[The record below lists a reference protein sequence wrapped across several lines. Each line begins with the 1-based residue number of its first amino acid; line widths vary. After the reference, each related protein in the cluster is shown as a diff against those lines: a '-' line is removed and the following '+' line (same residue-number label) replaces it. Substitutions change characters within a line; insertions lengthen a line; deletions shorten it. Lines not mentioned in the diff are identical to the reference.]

1 MDLSVYGSETRMGRS
16 VSVALTDLYK
26 IEMIFLTDFHSEKI
40 MDFEPTI
47 RPRNYAPTR
56 LFVTKWEQE
65 QEKTAKKKRD
75 RRAEHDYKY
84 AEHDMN
90 DETLYMTCTMDR
102 LYDILQK
109 EADEKPDRRYEDS
122 EHEDEESDEEDYYM

>member
-1 MDLSVYGSETRMGRS
+1 
-16 VSVALTDLYK
+16 
-26 IEMIFLTDFHSEKI
+26 

-65 QEKTAKKKRD
+65 QVKTAKKKRE

-84 AEHDMN
+84 AENDVN
-90 DETLYMTCTMDR
+90 DETLYITCTMDR
-102 LYDILQK
+102 LFDIVQK
-109 EADEKPDRRYEDS
+109 EVYERWYEDS
-122 EHEDEESDEEDYYM
+122 EDESDEEDYYM

>member
-1 MDLSVYGSETRMGRS
+1 
-16 VSVALTDLYK
+16 
-26 IEMIFLTDFHSEKI
+26 

-47 RPRNYAPTR
+47 RSRNYAPTR

-65 QEKTAKKKRD
+65 QVKTAKKKRE

-84 AEHDMN
+84 AEYGFN
-90 DETLYMTCTMDR
+90 DETLYMTCTMVR

-109 EADEKPDRRYEDS
+109 EADEKSDRRYEDS
-122 EHEDEESDEEDYYM
+122 MEDYEEGYFM

>member
-1 MDLSVYGSETRMGRS
+1 
-16 VSVALTDLYK
+16 
-26 IEMIFLTDFHSEKI
+26 

-47 RPRNYAPTR
+47 RTRNYAPTR

-65 QEKTAKKKRD
+65 QEKTAKKKRE

-84 AEHDMN
+84 TEQEFT
-90 DETLYMTCTMDR
+90 DENFYMTCTMDR
-102 LYDILQK
+102 LYDIVQK

-122 EHEDEESDEEDYYM
+122 EDEESDEEDYFM